1 MNRMLPSMKVAQFI
15 DHEHRCWRD
24 NLIRLFFPDEC
35 SRHILSIHLPR
46 GQCEDKLI
54 WQPVKSGKY
63 YVKSGYKQA
72 LLCYCP
78 SYGQQNRDQM
88 VWEKLWKL
96 WFPPKWA
103 LFIWTCLHRLLP
115 LQRELKK
122 RGIVVGTKC
131 VRCHK
136 TDETIEHLFFHAISH
151 SGFGEVLVWVWT
163 SVLEFQSPFSGG
175 SQHGL
180 SKSKTQIIVQSVAL
194 LWAIWL
200 QRNSYVFN
208 STPSNI
214 EDTIKDAR
222 NLSAWAI
229 SFRTNDC

>member
-1 MNRMLPSMKVAQFI
+1 
-15 DHEHRCWRD
+15 
-24 NLIRLFFPDEC
+24 
-35 SRHILSIHLPR
+35 
-46 GQCEDKLI
+46 
-54 WQPVKSGKY
+54 
-63 YVKSGYKQA
+63 
-72 LLCYCP
+72 
-78 SYGQQNRDQM
+78 M
-88 VWEKLWKL
+88 VWKKLWKL
-96 WFPPKWA
+96 RFPPKWA
-103 LFIWTCLHRLLP
+103 LFIWKCLHRLLP
-115 LQRELKK
+115 LQWELKK
-122 RGIVVGTKC
+122 RGIVVGKKC

-180 SKSKTQIIVQSVAL
+180 SKSKTQIIEQSVAL